1 MPTYAPPRLS
11 QNCLCR
17 ETPAAAMFCE
27 FGHMTE
33 CHRPLSCA
41 SAGCGHLS
49 KYGLTSAEIE
59 LAERRAAE
67 LLRSLASSGCESCAG
82 SGLVERRLG
91 VADFMALLGGG
102 SAATVLDL
110 DLPDG
115 ETPEFSFQSVCEC
128 VALNLLGHVELD
140 DGVSLYFAIEEAETG
155 EGP

>member
-27 FGHMTE
+27 FGHITE

-41 SAGCGHLS
+41 SAGCGHLA
-49 KYGLTSAEIE
+49 KYGHSPAEIQ

-67 LLRSLASSGCESCAG
+67 LLRGLASPGCEACAG
-82 SGLVERRLG
+82 SGLIERRLS

-102 SAATVLDL
+102 SATQILEL

-115 ETPEFSFQSVCEC
+115 ETPEFSFQLVCEC
-128 VALNLLGHVELD
+128 VALNLLGQVELD
-140 DGVSLYFAIEEAETG
+140 DGVSLYFASDEAAAG
-155 EGP
+155 DGP

>member
-1 MPTYAPPRLS
+1 MPTYTPPRLS
-11 QNCLCR
+11 QDCLCR
-17 ETPAAAMFCE
+17 ETPAAAMSCE

-33 CHRPLSCA
+33 CHRPLSCG

-67 LLRSLASSGCESCAG
+67 LLRGLASPGCESCAG

-91 VADFMALLGGG
+91 VDDFMAVIGGG
-102 SAATVLDL
+102 SAASVLEL

-115 ETPEFSFQSVCEC
+115 EAPEFSFQSVCGC

-140 DGVSLYFAIEEAETG
+140 DGVSLYFASDEAATRD
-155 EGP
+155 GP